1 VPFSEAL
8 SLALASLRAHK
19 LRSFLTTLGI
29 VIGVS
34 SVIAV
39 VAIIDGLD
47 GYIADEVLAMGTGS
61 FSVRTRP
68 AVITSMDQF
77 LEAMRRRDLG
87 LGDADAVAAACSA
100 CSEVGASLN
109 ISRTAAWRGLEH
121 ESVQVIGATESY
133 ARIGAAPELVAGRPL
148 VPQDLER
155 NRRVAVIGDDVRQA
169 FFQHLDP
176 IGQEI
181 QVDRQR
187 MLVVGV
193 AEASGTLFGATQDN
207 FIWIP
212 VTTFRAIYGSRRSVT
227 IQAEAR
233 SLEDLAAAVEQ
244 VRLALR
250 TRRHL
255 DYGDPDDFEIE
266 TGESILEIWQNATRG
281 IYAATLM
288 VTAISLVVGGVVV
301 MNIML
306 VSVTERIREIG
317 VRRALGARRRDIL
330 RQFLVEAVLLS
341 VAGGVVGVL
350 GAALFSQIL
359 AAGVGALLDVDFAA
373 PVKGWAVFLALFVSS
388 AVGVLAGF
396 YPARQAAGLDPVA
409 ALRSE

>member
-1 VPFSEAL
+1 MPFSEAL
-8 SLALASLRAHK
+8 SLAIASLRAHK

-77 LEAMRRRDLG
+77 IEAMRRRNLTAE
-87 LGDADAVAAACSA
+87 DAEAVEQACTA
-100 CSEVGASLN
+100 CSEVGANLN
-109 ISRTAAWRGLEH
+109 MSRTVSWRGIEQ

-133 ARIGAAPELVAGRPL
+133 ARIGAAPELVTGRPL
-148 VPQDLER
+148 GRQDMER
-155 NRRVAVIGDDVRQA
+155 NRRVAVIGDDVREA
-169 FFQHLDP
+169 FFARLDP
-176 IGQEI
+176 IGREI

-187 MLVVGV
+187 MLVIGV
-193 AEASGTLFGATQDN
+193 AEPSGTLFGASQDN

-212 VTTFRAIYGSRRSVT
+212 LTTFQAIYGSRRSVT

-233 SLEDLAAAVEQ
+233 SLDDLGAALEQ

-255 DYGDPDDFEIE
+255 DYGEADDFEIE
-266 TGESILEIWQNATRG
+266 TGESILSIWQNATRG
-281 IYAATLM
+281 IYAATLI

-306 VSVTERIREIG
+306 VSVTERVREIG

-341 VAGGVVGVL
+341 VAGGLVGVVV
-350 GAALFSQIL
+350 AALFSQLL
-359 AAGVGALLDVDFAA
+359 AAAVGSALSVAFTA
-373 PVKGWAVFLALFVSS
+373 PVKGWAVGAALFVSS

-396 YPARQAAGLDPVA
+396 YPARQAAGLDPVT

>member
-1 VPFSEAL
+1 MPFSEAL
-8 SLALASLRAHK
+8 TLALGSLRAHK

-39 VAIIDGLD
+39 VAIINGLD
-47 GYIADEVLAMGTGS
+47 GYIADEVLSMGTGS
-61 FSVRTRP
+61 FSVQTRP

-77 LEAMRRRDLG
+77 LLAMRRRQLTV
-87 LGDADAVAAACSA
+87 ADAEAVQAGCSA
-100 CSEVGASLN
+100 CSEVGANLN
-109 ISRTAAWRGLEH
+109 ISRTVSWRGLDH
-121 ESVQVIGATESY
+121 DAVQVIGATESY
-133 ARIGAAPELVAGRPL
+133 ARIGGAPDLVAGRPL
-148 VPQDLER
+148 LPQDLER

-169 FFQHLDP
+169 FFQNLDP
-176 IGQEI
+176 IGHEI

-187 MLVVGV
+187 FLVIGV
-193 AEASGTLFGATQDN
+193 AEASGTMFGTSRDN

-212 VTTFRAIYGSRRSVT
+212 ITTFQAIYGSRRSVT
-227 IQAEAR
+227 IQAEAQ
-233 SLEDLAAAVEQ
+233 DLGALGAAVEQ

-255 DYGDPDDFEIE
+255 SYGDADDFEIE
-266 TGESILEIWQNATRG
+266 TGESILSIWQNATRG

-288 VTAISLVVGGVVV
+288 VTGISLLVGGVVV

-330 RQFLVEAVLLS
+330 RQFMVEAVMLS
-341 VAGGVVGVL
+341 AAGGAVGVV
-350 GAALFSQIL
+350 GAALFSQLL
-359 AAGVGALLDVDFAA
+359 AAAVGGLLKVDFSA
-373 PVKGWAVFLALFVSS
+373 PIKGWAVALALFVSS
-388 AVGVLAGF
+388 SVGVLAGF

>member
-8 SLALASLRAHK
+8 LLALSSLRAHK

-47 GYIADEVLAMGTGS
+47 GYIANEVLAMGTGS

-77 LEAMRRRDLG
+77 IEAMRRRDLQV
-87 LGDADAVAAACSA
+87 GDADVVAKACSA
-100 CSEVGASLN
+100 CSEVGANLN
-109 ISRTAAWRGLEH
+109 ISRTVSWRGVEH
-121 ESVQVIGATESY
+121 TAVQIIGATESY
-133 ARIGAAPELVAGRPL
+133 ARIGAAPDLVSGRPL
-148 VPQDLER
+148 GPQDMER

-169 FFQHLDP
+169 FFERLDP
-176 IGQEI
+176 IGKEI

-187 MLVVGV
+187 LLVIGV
-193 AEASGTLFGATQDN
+193 AEPSGTLFGASQDN

-212 VTTFRAIYGSRRSVT
+212 ITTFQAIYGSRRSVT

-233 SLEDLAAAVEQ
+233 TLGDLPQALEQ

-255 DYGDPDDFEIE
+255 GYGDADDFVIE
-266 TGESILEIWQNATRG
+266 TGESILSIWQNATRG
-281 IYAATLM
+281 IYAATLL

-341 VAGGVVGVL
+341 VAGGALGVL
-350 GAALFSQIL
+350 GAVLFSKFL
-359 AAGVGALLDVDFAA
+359 AAVVGAMLSVAFQA
-373 PVKGWAVFLALFVSS
+373 PVRGWAIGLALFVSS

>member
-1 VPFSEAL
+1 MPFSEAL
-8 SLALASLRAHK
+8 TLALGSLRAHK

-39 VAIIDGLD
+39 VAIINGLD
-47 GYIADEVLAMGTGS
+47 GYIADEVLSMGTGS
-61 FSVRTRP
+61 FSVQTRP

-77 LEAMRRRDLG
+77 LLAMRRRQLTV
-87 LGDADAVAAACSA
+87 ADAEAVQAACSA
-100 CSEVGASLN
+100 CSEVGANLN
-109 ISRTAAWRGLEH
+109 ISRTVSWRGLDH
-121 ESVQVIGATESY
+121 DAVQVIGATESY
-133 ARIGAAPELVAGRPL
+133 ARIGGAPDLVAGRPL
-148 VPQDLER
+148 LPQDLER

-169 FFQHLDP
+169 FFQNLDP
-176 IGQEI
+176 IGHEI

-187 MLVVGV
+187 FLVIGV
-193 AEASGTLFGATQDN
+193 AEASGTMFGTSRDN

-212 VTTFRAIYGSRRSVT
+212 ITTFQAIYGSRRSVT
-227 IQAEAR
+227 IQAEAQ
-233 SLEDLAAAVEQ
+233 DLGALGAAVEQ

-255 DYGDPDDFEIE
+255 SYGDADDFEIE
-266 TGESILEIWQNATRG
+266 TGESILSIWQNATRG

-288 VTAISLVVGGVVV
+288 VTGISLLVGGVVV

-330 RQFLVEAVLLS
+330 RQFMVEAVMLS
-341 VAGGVVGVL
+341 AAGGAVGVV
-350 GAALFSQIL
+350 GAALFSQLL
-359 AAGVGALLDVDFAA
+359 AAAVGGLLKVDFSA
-373 PVKGWAVFLALFVSS
+373 PIKGWAVALALFVSS
-388 AVGVLAGF
+388 SVGVLAGF

>member
-8 SLALASLRAHK
+8 LLALASLRAHK

-61 FSVRTRP
+61 FSVRTQP

-77 LEAMRRRDLG
+77 VEAMRRRNLRVD
-87 LGDADAVAAACSA
+87 DAEAVRNACSA
-100 CSEVGASLN
+100 CSEVGANLN
-109 ISRTAAWRGLEH
+109 ISRSASWRGTEH

-133 ARIGAAPELVAGRPL
+133 ARIGAAPDLVAGRPL
-148 VPQDLER
+148 GPQDMER
-155 NRRVAVIGDDVRQA
+155 SRRVAVIGDDVRQA
-169 FFQHLDP
+169 FFEHLDP
-176 IGQEI
+176 IGHEI

-187 MLVVGV
+187 LLVIGV
-193 AEASGTLFGATQDN
+193 AEPSGKLFGATQDN

-212 VTTFRAIYGSRRSVT
+212 ITTFQAIYGSRRSVT

-233 SLEDLAAAVEQ
+233 SLGDLPQALEQ

-255 DYGDPDDFEIE
+255 DYGDPDDFVIE
-266 TGESILEIWQNATRG
+266 TGESILAIWQNATRG
-281 IYAATLM
+281 IYAATLL

-317 VRRALGARRRDIL
+317 IRRALGARRRDIL

-341 VAGGVVGVL
+341 VAGGALGVL
-350 GAALFSQIL
+350 GAILFSQLL
-359 AAGVGALLDVDFAA
+359 AAVVGAMLSVAFQA
-373 PVKGWAVFLALFVSS
+373 PVQGWAIGLALFVSS